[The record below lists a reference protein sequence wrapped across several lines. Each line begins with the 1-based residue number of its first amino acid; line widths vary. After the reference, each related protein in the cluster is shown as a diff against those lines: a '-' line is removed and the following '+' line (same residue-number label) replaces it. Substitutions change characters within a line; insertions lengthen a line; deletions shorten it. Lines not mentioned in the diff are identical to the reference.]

1 MAKKDFYDRP
11 NEMESG
17 KDVPKD
23 KVVTTP
29 LPFRYI
35 CHY

>member
-1 MAKKDFYDRP
+1 
-11 NEMESG
+11 MESG

-23 KVVTTP
+23 KVMTSP